1 MNVLIPV
8 LLPLITA
15 LLIQLLGRFASN
27 NVRDGVHTLMAVVTF
42 TLFAS
47 WCLRS
52 WRVGARALILQCCSR
67 GSTWF

>member
-15 LLIQLLGRFASN
+15 LLIQLLGRFASD

-42 TLFAS
+42 YFVAYIL
-47 WCLRS
+47 LRES
-52 WRVGARALILQCCSR
+52 E
-67 GSTWF
+67 